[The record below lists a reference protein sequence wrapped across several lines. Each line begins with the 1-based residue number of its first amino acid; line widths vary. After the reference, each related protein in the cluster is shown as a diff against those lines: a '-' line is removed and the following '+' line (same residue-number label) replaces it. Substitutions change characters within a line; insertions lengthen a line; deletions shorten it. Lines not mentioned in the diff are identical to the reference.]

1 MYVYIYVYMYV
12 CICMCVC
19 MFIYICISIYVCML
33 HYMSLYLSFMSPIMC
48 TELLTCH
55 FFPCPVV
62 YQQGLGDEV
71 SLRDRHCLY
80 LIVCTFLS
88 FVDCSL
94 RLVNYVCLFIVYLY
108 VCLYVCMSL
117 TGEILKIYLVGAS

>member
-1 MYVYIYVYMYV
+1 MFVCYIT
-12 CICMCVC
+12 CH
-19 MFIYICISIYVCML
+19 FILVLCRLLCAL
-33 HYMSLYLSFMSPIMC
+33 
-48 TELLTCH
+48 ELLTCH

-88 FVDCSL
+88 FVDRSL